1 MKAQPRLRKDGQ
13 PSRSGAHFRDSNFQ
27 KRMRQRVSREA
38 CARNGRKGFQAT
50 RNRYGLRFVVEQVVS
65 WRRQNPTDI
74 EKTVMGW
81 LDEFQLLYDKDV
93 LIADGDAGGVYA
105 DLVLRDTKFIIEVD
119 GACWHRNDALHGEDR
134 EGRDRYK
141 DAVFKS
147 KGYRVL
153 RLKEVDIKSGCAKE
167 LLDCAVHR
175 HILGF
180 K

>member
-93 LIADGDAGGVYA
+93 LIADNDSATTLCWWLA
-105 DLVLRDTKFIIEVD
+105 TPNASKTWPANFASDLGL
-119 GACWHRNDALHGEDR
+119 N
-134 EGRDRYK
+134 
-141 DAVFKS
+141 
-147 KGYRVL
+147 
-153 RLKEVDIKSGCAKE
+153 AK
-167 LLDCAVHR
+167 
-175 HILGF
+175 
-180 K
+180 